1 MLQTNIINSGK
12 GLQSKLGIRRVAK
25 QLGQI
30 KMDKQM
36 LDAAKHIEIMDFLE
50 DLVTQHD
57 GDITYMAVKVYPAH
71 AFALGLS
78 DITPQ

>member
-1 MLQTNIINSGK
+1 
-12 GLQSKLGIRRVAK
+12 
-25 QLGQI
+25 
-30 KMDKQM
+30 MDKQM

-57 GDITYMAVKVYPAH
+57 GDITYMAVKVYSAH
-71 AFALGLS
+71 AFVLGLS

>member
-1 MLQTNIINSGK
+1 MLQTNTINSGK

-30 KMDKQM
+30 KMDKQT

-50 DLVTQHD
+50 DFVTQRD
-57 GDITYMAVKVYPAH
+57 GGITYMIVKVYPAH
-71 AFALGLS
+71 TFALGLP

>member
-1 MLQTNIINSGK
+1 MLQTNTINSGK

-71 AFALGLS
+71 TFALGLP